1 MPHGLRTN
9 KKVLAIGLGAL
20 LAPVLL
26 TGAASAASADHP
38 GDGVAP
44 IPPVAPVAS
53 VLLARGAAG
62 VFDIEDAGV
71 HLQATGSTDVAMV
84 QVTVQPHSS
93 TGWHTHA
100 GPSMVIVKNGAV
112 RLIEP
117 EQGKHSG
124 GGGHGCTDETF
135 AAGAAFAHPADVHDV
150 ANDGA
155 QPAVV
160 YITYFLPEGASPA
173 LVPATPPPGC

>member
-1 MPHGLRTN
+1 MAHGLRTD

-26 TGAASAASADHP
+26 TGAASAASADHHP
-38 GDGVAP
+38 GIAP

-53 VLLARGAAG
+53 VPLARGAAG
-62 VFDIEDAGV
+62 TFDIQDAGV
-71 HLQATGSTDVAMV
+71 HLAATASTDVVMV
-84 QVTVQPHSS
+84 QTTVQPHSS
-93 TGWHTHA
+93 TGWHTHP
-100 GPSMVIVKNGAV
+100 GPSMVIVKSGAV

-117 EQGKHSG
+117 RDRY
-124 GGGHGCTDETF
+124 GCTEETF

-150 ANDGA
+150 ANDSA
-155 QPAVV
+155 SPAVV
-160 YITYFLPEGASPA
+160 VITYFVPAGASPA

>member
-1 MPHGLRTN
+1 MSQALRT

-26 TGAASAASADHP
+26 SGAAHADPDHGP
-38 GDGVAP
+38 GDRIAP
-44 IPPVAPVAS
+44 IPPVAPVAA
-53 VLLARGAAG
+53 VLLAQGAAG

-71 HLQATGSTDVAMV
+71 HLQATGSTDLAMV

-117 EQGKHSG
+117 TEGEHWG
-124 GGGHGCTDETF
+124 DGHGCTDETF

-155 QPAVV
+155 EPAVV
-160 YITYFLPEGASPA
+160 YITYFLPEGGTPA
-173 LVPATPPPGC
+173 LVPADPPPGC